1 MSESEYRMIEI
12 LRVLA
17 NREQPTGSKVIAD
30 ELKEKGFNL
39 GERAVR
45 YHMQILDEKGYT
57 EKKSYSGRVITD
69 LGREKLEKGLIYDQV
84 DFIYSKF
91 EEMIY
96 LTDFTY
102 MTQEGNV
109 VVNTSTLYNE
119 ESIEIMKEIYK
130 SGLSVS
136 PYVNINE
143 DKTTGEIEVT
153 TICGTTIDGVL
164 LKEGIPTQPQYG
176 GLLKI
181 ENNQPVKFT
190 EIISYKKTSVT
201 PLDAFANSSLTSVL
215 DVITK
220 GSGLIPANFRLIPGV
235 ARERTIEIV
244 KELIKIGIGGVI
256 GISKE
261 GEDLLG
267 LPVPDGMVGMAIIG
281 GITPFCAVKE
291 MGGDID
297 LKIAE
302 KLQDFNSLKPITSKM
317 FPPLKPP
324 VNQNP
329 EKISLVLSKSLNLIQ
344 QVNFDVE
351 KQKGD
356 IIANI
361 SYVHRDDID
370 RALSIMED
378 TYNSNPKFINPY
390 YKLVDHPENDDMVGI
405 ATICS
410 LSIDGILINNGI
422 MSNPTYSGLLELTEP
437 PLFIDLISYNGTTL
451 DPHKIFLSKNMTSIT
466 GGDGPSKILASVKEI
481 PYISRDHAVELLEI
495 LNNIGFSI
503 YKIGKP
509 REFVYNSKV
518 DNYNFGVITG
528 GGLNSIGAVKESG
541 VPIQVK
547 ALEKMMP
554 FEKMERL

>member
-109 VVNTSTLYNE
+109 VVNTSTIYNE
-119 ESIEIMKEIYK
+119 ESIEIIKEIYK

-220 GSGLIPANFRLIPGV
+220 GNGLIPANFRLIPGV

-361 SYVHRDDID
+361 SYVNRDNID

>member
-1 MSESEYRMIEI
+1 
-12 LRVLA
+12 
-17 NREQPTGSKVIAD
+17 
-30 ELKEKGFNL
+30 
-39 GERAVR
+39 
-45 YHMQILDEKGYT
+45 
-57 EKKSYSGRVITD
+57 
-69 LGREKLEKGLIYDQV
+69 
-84 DFIYSKF
+84 
-91 EEMIY
+91 
-96 LTDFTY
+96 
-102 MTQEGNV
+102 
-109 VVNTSTLYNE
+109 
-119 ESIEIMKEIYK
+119 
-130 SGLSVS
+130 
-136 PYVNINE
+136 
-143 DKTTGEIEVT
+143 
-153 TICGTTIDGVL
+153 
-164 LKEGIPTQPQYG
+164 
-176 GLLKI
+176 
-181 ENNQPVKFT
+181 
-190 EIISYKKTSVT
+190 
-201 PLDAFANSSLTSVL
+201 
-215 DVITK
+215 
-220 GSGLIPANFRLIPGV
+220 
-235 ARERTIEIV
+235 
-244 KELIKIGIGGVI
+244 
-256 GISKE
+256 
-261 GEDLLG
+261 
-267 LPVPDGMVGMAIIG
+267 
-281 GITPFCAVKE
+281 
-291 MGGDID
+291 
-297 LKIAE
+297 
-302 KLQDFNSLKPITSKM
+302 M

-361 SYVHRDDID
+361 SYVNRDNID

-466 GGDGPSKILASVKEI
+466 GGDGPGKILASVKEI
-481 PYISRDHAVELLEI
+481 PYVARDHAVELLEI

-518 DNYNFGVITG
+518 ENYNFGVITG